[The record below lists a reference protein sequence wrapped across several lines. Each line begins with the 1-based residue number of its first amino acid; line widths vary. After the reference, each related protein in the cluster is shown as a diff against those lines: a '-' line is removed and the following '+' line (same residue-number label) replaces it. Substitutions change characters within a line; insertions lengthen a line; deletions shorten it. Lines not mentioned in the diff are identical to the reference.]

1 MITNLLLVGLCFL
14 IGQIS
19 AGKVI
24 ARSRGVDLSKHGSG
38 NVGATNVSRVF
49 GLKLGLITLLFDVF
63 KGFLPYF
70 LSTLVPD
77 SNWILPLTGFS
88 VVLGHCFAGGKGVA
102 TTLGV
107 LLALSYQLALA
118 ALASFII
125 TFSICRIVSASSIV
139 AAIII
144 PIAGSLLGLNSPA
157 LISLLAIS
165 ILVIFRH
172 RSNIERLLR
181 GEEKRFSAGR

>member
-49 GLKLGLITLLFDVF
+49 GLKLGLITLLIDVF

-70 LSTLVPD
+70 LSTLVV
-77 SNWILPLTGFS
+77 F
-88 VVLGHCFAGGKGVA
+88 
-102 TTLGV
+102 
-107 LLALSYQLALA
+107 
-118 ALASFII
+118 
-125 TFSICRIVSASSIV
+125 
-139 AAIII
+139 
-144 PIAGSLLGLNSPA
+144 
-157 LISLLAIS
+157 
-165 ILVIFRH
+165 
-172 RSNIERLLR
+172 
-181 GEEKRFSAGR
+181 